1 MNKES
6 RQLLSVQE
14 AESRTGRKAATWR
27 RDILL
32 KKIAYVKIGRNVR
45 IPIEVVDQLI
55 KEGWREP
62 VKP

>member
-1 MNKES
+1 MARET
-6 RQLLSVQE
+6 RRLLSVYE
-14 AESRTGRKAATWR
+14 AEALTGRKASTWR

-32 KKIAYVKIGRNVR
+32 KKITYVKLGRNVR